1 MVVGLGIDIV
11 EIERIRRA
19 MRNPRFI
26 ERILTPMEREF
37 CTTVQKVAGR
47 WAAKEAIAKAT
58 GLAFTWQEIEILPD
72 ELGAPRATIRSNRF
86 DLKRLRLNI
95 SITHE
100 RSNAVAV
107 AVLERVVLQTSYIC

>member
-1 MVVGLGIDIV
+1 
-11 EIERIRRA
+11 
-19 MRNPRFI
+19 
-26 ERILTPMEREF
+26 MEREF

-72 ELGAPRATIRSNRF
+72 ELGAPRATIKTNRF